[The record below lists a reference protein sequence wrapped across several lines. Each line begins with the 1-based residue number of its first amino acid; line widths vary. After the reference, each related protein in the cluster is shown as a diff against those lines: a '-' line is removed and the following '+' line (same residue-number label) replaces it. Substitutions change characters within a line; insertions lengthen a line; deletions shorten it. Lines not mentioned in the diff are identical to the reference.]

1 MKPADTSIYEY
12 IKNYAAEQPDS
23 IVLFDETV
31 SYTANT
37 FFNAVTAIANN
48 LYGQGIRAGDFI
60 AIRAERNVNTLLWLF
75 AVQIMGGV
83 AIMCDPHSDMREMLV
98 KNNISAK
105 KLIEDEP
112 AVKSEAFR
120 GIDFVPLE
128 DSRKTTIVIFTSGS
142 TGGVKAV
149 KLSQYAFINNA
160 VDTSPLGDYRHNDVV
175 AALLPFHHVFA
186 MALVFI
192 ALVLRHCV
200 FVPKDVKISYV
211 CECIEKYCVTRL
223 NGVPTLYSAIAEQ
236 ADKYNLSSLRCGFI
250 GGAPCSAERFKYI
263 EDRLNMTLIPV
274 YGMSECIGIS
284 CADSAYSSSVRAN
297 GVGRIYSMNSVKIT
311 DDGEITVKSPA
322 LFNGY
327 IGGDGGVDNEG
338 YLHTGDTGYL
348 DSEGYLHISG
358 RKKDIIIRNGVN
370 ISVAE
375 IEKKIASLKF
385 VKEVAVVGL
394 QDRTVGEV
402 PAAVVVPECR
412 NLCNEDRLRE
422 EIIKILPKNEV
433 PKKIIFTDALPL
445 LSSGKTDRLRVK
457 KLLTMES
464 LGNE

>member
-1 MKPADTSIYEY
+1 MIPVDTSIFEY
-12 IKNYAAEQPDS
+12 IRRYAAEEPDS
-23 IVLFDETV
+23 KLLFDETV
-31 SYTANT
+31 SYTAST
-37 FFNAVTAIANN
+37 FFNTVTAIANN

-120 GIDFVPLE
+120 GIDFVPIE

-186 MALVFI
+186 MALAFI
-192 ALVLRHCV
+192 ALVLKHCV

-211 CECIEKYCVTRL
+211 CECI
-223 NGVPTLYSAIAEQ
+223 
-236 ADKYNLSSLRCGFI
+236 
-250 GGAPCSAERFKYI
+250 
-263 EDRLNMTLIPV
+263 
-274 YGMSECIGIS
+274 GIS
-284 CADSAYSSSVRAN
+284 CADSADSSSVRAN

-402 PAAVVVPECR
+402 PAAVVVPERR
-412 NLCNEDRLRE
+412 NLCNENMLRE